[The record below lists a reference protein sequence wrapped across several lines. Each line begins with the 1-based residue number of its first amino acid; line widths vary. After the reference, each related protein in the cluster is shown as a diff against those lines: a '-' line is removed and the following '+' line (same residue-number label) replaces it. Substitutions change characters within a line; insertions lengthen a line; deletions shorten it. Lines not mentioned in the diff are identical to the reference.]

1 MAGAGAAAAGGAVV
15 GFLETAAGMMGE
27 PKTAALEGFGASVTL
42 GATALERGASGKEMV
57 LLLDSPCPHAAATV
71 ADW

>member
-1 MAGAGAAAAGGAVV
+1 
-15 GFLETAAGMMGE
+15 MGE
-27 PKTAALEGFGASVTL
+27 PKTAALAGFGASVTL

-57 LLLDSPCPHAAATV
+57 FIFASPCPHAAATV